1 MRVAAD
7 VELRSEIEQLLYR
20 EAWLLDQGR
29 LDEWLGLFTD
39 DATYWIPLQ
48 ANQADPL
55 TTSSIVYDDR
65 RLLEV
70 RVRQY
75 QHPRAHPR
83 VPAPRTVHQ
92 VGNVRVMEVEGR
104 DVRVGSTLVL
114 VEYRRERQ
122 RVWGAVVEHRLR
134 RAAEGLRIAAKRID
148 LVNSEAELDGIV
160 CLFSWGA
167 PTWPPIP
174 PNAPRPHNPRLRRP
188 LPNSRPPSI
197 VTTALAWWG
206 SWFR

>member
-1 MRVAAD
+1 MREAAD
-7 VELRSEIEQLLYR
+7 VELRAEVAELLFH
-20 EAWLLDQGR
+20 EASLLDRGR
-29 LDEWLGLFTD
+29 LDEWLELYTD

-48 ANQADPL
+48 ADQSDPL

-70 RVRQY
+70 RVRQF
-75 QHPRAHPR
+75 QHPRAHAR

-92 VGNVRVMEVEGR
+92 VGNVRVLEADGR
-104 DVRVGSTLVL
+104 DMRVGSTLVV

-134 RAAEGLRIAAKRID
+134 RTADGLRIAAKRVD

-160 CLFSWGA
+160 CIF
-167 PTWPPIP
+167 
-174 PNAPRPHNPRLRRP
+174 
-188 LPNSRPPSI
+188 
-197 VTTALAWWG
+197 
-206 SWFR
+206 

>member
-1 MRVAAD
+1 MRAADD
-7 VELRSEIEQLLYR
+7 VELRSEIEQFLYH

-70 RVRQY
+70 RVRQLR
-75 QHPRAHPR
+75 HPRAHAR
-83 VPAPRTVHQ
+83 IPAPRTVHQ
-92 VGNVRVMEVEGR
+92 VGNVSVVDAAEGG
-104 DVRVGSTLVL
+104 DLRVGSTLVL

-122 RVWGAVVEHRLR
+122 RVWGALVEHRLR
-134 RAAEGLRIAAKRID
+134 RSTEGLRIAAKRVD
-148 LVNSEAELDGIV
+148 LVNTEAELDGVV
-160 CLFSWGA
+160 CL
-167 PTWPPIP
+167 
-174 PNAPRPHNPRLRRP
+174 L
-188 LPNSRPPSI
+188 
-197 VTTALAWWG
+197 
-206 SWFR
+206 

>member
-1 MRVAAD
+1 MRAAAD
-7 VELRSEIEQLLYR
+7 VELYSEIEQFLYH
-20 EAWLLDQGR
+20 EAWLLDQGQ
-29 LDEWLGLFTD
+29 LDEWLALYTD
-39 DATYWIPLQ
+39 DATYWIPLE

-70 RVRQY
+70 RVRQFR
-75 QHPRAHPR
+75 HPRAHAR
-83 VPAPRTVHQ
+83 IPAPRTVHQ
-92 VGNVRVMEVEGR
+92 VGNVRVLETDGR

-134 RAAEGLRIAAKRID
+134 RTAHGLRIAAKRVD

-160 CLFSWGA
+160 CIF
-167 PTWPPIP
+167 
-174 PNAPRPHNPRLRRP
+174 
-188 LPNSRPPSI
+188 
-197 VTTALAWWG
+197 
-206 SWFR
+206 